1 MENLSNSESNFLYP
15 KLSREEAILRI
26 NAEGRR
32 LIKLTL
38 SFNDLEK
45 WADKNFYSLPD
56 ELRNWEIPNQKI
68 FRLLGELSR
77 EDQRSFQQC
86 LSFYAAYCKNDV
98 GSCACLYPLFSIAGI
113 ANPAACMR
121 LYRNL
126 TGACSSTH
134 GFHDW
139 DEVIIRDAF
148 FPSLR
153 RARAEK
159 ALAWLRAREIA
170 QLVNKETTQGDK

>member
-1 MENLSNSESNFLYP
+1 MENFSNSKSNLLHP
-15 KLSREEAILRI
+15 KLSREEAIRRL

-32 LIKLTL
+32 LIKLDL
-38 SFNDLEK
+38 SFKDLEK

-56 ELRNWEIPNQKI
+56 ELRNWEIPNQ
-68 FRLLGELSR
+68 RVLALLGELSK
-77 EDQRSFQQC
+77 EDQKRFQQC
-86 LSFYAAYCKNDV
+86 LSFYVAFCKDGI
-98 GSCACLYPLFSIAGI
+98 GSCDCLYTLFSIAGI
-113 ANPAACMR
+113 VNLLVCML
-121 LYRNL
+121 LYRRL

-159 ALAWLRAREIA
+159 ALAWLRAWEIA